1 MKDTSK
7 QTLKIAFKVWGR
19 VIVATI
25 MCAVLYLSMSVLGN
39 GLFGR
44 TVGYQIAQTDEA
56 GATQLVEEHY
66 FTDGETEESIPE
78 VPEGQRVV
86 KITEIPHVV
95 KVLLD
100 VLTQLMLLFLMG
112 VFPYNILWELGGK
125 DDTGVRYKG
134 ETPDPMRG
142 LRIGALATVPA
153 ALLYIGVWIAKL
165 TGQNALYLAIYRIT
179 QLPYLPFI
187 NGVLGNVT
195 DPADLSVIGLL
206 VCALSLV
213 FVPIVCAI
221 SYRLGIR
228 KFSIREH
235 LTYKKTSDSIE
246 EKGKTDSE
254 IR

>member
-7 QTLKIAFKVWGR
+7 QTLKVALKVWGR
-19 VIVATI
+19 VIIATI

-44 TVGYQIAQTDEA
+44 TVGYRIAQTDEA

-78 VPEGQRVV
+78 ATEGQRVV
-86 KITEIPHVV
+86 KITEIPHAV

-112 VFPYNILWELGGK
+112 VFPYNLLWELGGK

-134 ETPDPMRG
+134 KTSDPLRG

-153 ALLYIGVWIAKL
+153 ALLYIGAWAVKL
-165 TGQNALYLAIYRIT
+165 TGKGAAYLAIYRIM
-179 QLPYLPFI
+179 QIPYLPYI

-195 DPADLSVIGLL
+195 EPAKLPVGGLL
-206 VCALSLV
+206 ACALTLV

-221 SYRLGIR
+221 SYRLGFR

-235 LTYKKTSDSIE
+235 LTYKNTSDSIE
-246 EKGKTDSE
+246 TAGKSDSE
-254 IR
+254 I